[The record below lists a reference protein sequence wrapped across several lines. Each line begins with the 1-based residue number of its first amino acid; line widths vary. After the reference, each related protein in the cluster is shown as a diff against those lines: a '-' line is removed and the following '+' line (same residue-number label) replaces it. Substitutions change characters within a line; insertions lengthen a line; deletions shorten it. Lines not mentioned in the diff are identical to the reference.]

1 MQADQEDAQ
10 AQLGEEN
17 IAENHSW
24 TPRKKKKKS
33 ATKSLQ
39 QQVGHGSKRWNYSS
53 NKDRDIWNY
62 SSNQDKGVPC
72 VTAITK
78 SRESR

>member
-1 MQADQEDAQ
+1 MQQGDLVQADQEDAQ

-53 NKDRDIWNY
+53 NKDR
-62 SSNQDKGVPC
+62 GVPC